1 MRRLLLM
8 AVVSCLALTAPAAAT
23 TIAVPPPQRV
33 HFDLGPGV
41 GSKVTTYAYGADQR
55 MEVVRQGQVV
65 AQSTGTSGGRGTVMT
80 PGLVAGDVANVYVSG
95 TLRFS
100 ATFDGTPTIDGACV
114 GRSSFTFTRGTP
126 GSQWRAGVMTP
137 LDYPRDGSVPFGAER
152 TDGPLTIPVALTR
165 PLALGDYAYAATGV
179 QLQSGTFVL
188 SSRIIVVDACPAPPA
203 ITPAAKP
210 ALRDAARKLRALR
223 RTAKR
228 LTLPMRFTEPGTIRL
243 RLTAAGRPHRRR
255 RQAHAH
261 GRRQGQRDAQGH
273 APRRAQAREARD
285 PHRHLR
291 PDTAGRQDPARH
303 HARAPAMKRLLSVLG
318 FAWLVAAAPAA
329 ASSTL
334 PPFAIF
340 TAEPT
345 RGAQVYAYAAK
356 PAAVARIEIVRQGVV
371 VAEAS
376 EAGRTRLAGARVR
389 LRELIAGDVA
399 KLYADG
405 ALVLSVNYDGTP
417 VIGPDACLGRSAF
430 TVTHSGRVM
439 DAGLLTISPD
449 YPEDVGWG
457 WGVEQG
463 QRSGTNPVTVTLARP
478 LAAGDVAYARTEQ
491 YHQGLNVYLRRGVQ
505 VGACPPTDAQVAAA
519 ARASRTQAASKLR
532 TLRLTRAKRFTL
544 PVTYSEPGTYRL
556 RVVARGRTIAD
567 GRRTRA
573 VAGKANVTLK
583 VLRRARTKRVTLV
596 ATFTPS
602 RAGAEA
608 QSARTTLRLR

>member
-243 RLTAAGRPHRRR
+243 RLT
-255 RQAHAH
+255 
-261 GRRQGQRDAQGH
+261 
-273 APRRAQAREARD
+273 
-285 PHRHLR
+285 
-291 PDTAGRQDPARH
+291 TAG
-303 HARAPAMKRLLSVLG
+303 
-318 FAWLVAAAPAA
+318 
-329 ASSTL
+329 
-334 PPFAIF
+334 
-340 TAEPT
+340 
-345 RGAQVYAYAAK
+345 
-356 PAAVARIEIVRQGVV
+356 
-371 VAEAS
+371 
-376 EAGRTRLAGARVR
+376 GRTV
-389 LRELIAGDVA
+389 
-399 KLYADG
+399 ADG
-405 ALVLSVNYDGTP
+405 
-417 VIGPDACLGRSAF
+417 
-430 TVTHSGRVM
+430 
-439 DAGLLTISPD
+439 
-449 YPEDVGWG
+449 
-457 WGVEQG
+457 
-463 QRSGTNPVTVTLARP
+463 
-478 LAAGDVAYARTEQ
+478 
-491 YHQGLNVYLRRGVQ
+491 
-505 VGACPPTDAQVAAA
+505 
-519 ARASRTQAASKLR
+519 K
-532 TLRLTRAKRFTL
+532 
-544 PVTYSEPGTYRL
+544 
-556 RVVARGRTIAD
+556 
-567 GRRTRA
+567 RTRT

-583 VLRRARTKRVTLV
+583 VTRRAALRRAKRVTLI
-596 ATFTPS
+596 ATFDPTRLGAKTQ
-602 RAGAEA
+602 RA
-608 QSARTTLRLR
+608 TTRVRLP